1 MDDEKKVTETTEDNE
16 KTTETVENTEGQE
29 NAAPAELREKW
40 YRRICTKRRLKQ
52 AGTAVVVLAVLGV
65 AGEGYMHYRHGIA
78 KAQAMETRSKVLTN
92 LAAKENIQILTADQA
107 RQKVAEALGTD
118 AGSLQVQS
126 VLLQSPLDRKED
138 RDDHDRKEERHRDK
152 KEKHDFR
159 EEREERHEKGFFRGD
174 RDGEKGPEGQPRDWK
189 GRGFDNGT
197 VPPRMRQG
205 VPNDR
210 MTAPI
215 PGAPNALAQG
225 LQPAAPA
232 QGQTPT
238 TPAQGL
244 QPAAPA
250 QGQQP
255 AAPVQGQQPAAPA
268 QDNKGL
274 RPGMPGALDVA
285 HGPLFYKVQA
295 TYNGSRTDFLVD
307 ARSGKILHMN
317 VRPEKNFLEK
327 LF

>member
-138 RDDHDRKEERHRDK
+138 RDDHDRKEEHRDK

-159 EEREERHEKGFFRGD
+159 EEREEHRGKGFFRGD
-174 RDGEKGPEGQPRDWK
+174 RDGRKGPEGQPGDWK

-197 VPPRMRQG
+197 VPPQMGQG

-210 MTAPI
+210 VAAPI
-215 PGAPNALAQG
+215 PGAPNAPAQG

-238 TPAQGL
+238 TPEQGQTPTTPAQGL

-250 QGQQP
+250 PDSRGF
-255 AAPVQGQQPAAPA
+255 
-268 QDNKGL
+268 
-274 RPGMPGALDVA
+274 RPGTPGALDVA

-327 LF
+327 LS

>member
-29 NAAPAELREKW
+29 NAAPAEPREKW

-138 RDDHDRKEERHRDK
+138 RDDHDRKEERRDK

-197 VPPRMRQG
+197 VPPQMRQG

-210 MTAPI
+210 VAAPI
-215 PGAPNALAQG
+215 PGAPNA
-225 LQPAAPA
+225 
-232 QGQTPT
+232 
-238 TPAQGL
+238 PAQGL
-244 QPAAPA
+244 
-250 QGQQP
+250 
-255 AAPVQGQQPAAPA
+255 QPAAPA